1 MALHTGCP
9 VVYPLYT
16 PAPVGTA
23 AQCIR
28 GGLLLLLEIHQDP
41 KYRDHQ
47 ILVTGASAGAWIAL
61 RLTLALAEIILGKA
75 TLRSAVSRDV
85 IERDMDISLSPRVD
99 TVTAL
104 HIAHRISEVVLQSPW
119 LDTELRH
126 PSDRYHESPV
136 GAQGAIAH

>member
-1 MALHTGCP
+1 MALNLGCP

-16 PAPVGTA
+16 LAPVGTA

-28 GGLLLLLEIHQDP
+28 GALLLLLEIHQNP

-47 ILVTGASAGAWIAL
+47 IIVTGSSAGACIAL

-75 TLRSAVSRDV
+75 TFRSAVSRDV

-99 TVTAL
+99 TPTARD
-104 HIAHRISEVVLQSPW
+104 IAHRISEVVLQSPW
-119 LDTELRH
+119 LDTELNH

-136 GAQGAIAH
+136 GAQGVIAH